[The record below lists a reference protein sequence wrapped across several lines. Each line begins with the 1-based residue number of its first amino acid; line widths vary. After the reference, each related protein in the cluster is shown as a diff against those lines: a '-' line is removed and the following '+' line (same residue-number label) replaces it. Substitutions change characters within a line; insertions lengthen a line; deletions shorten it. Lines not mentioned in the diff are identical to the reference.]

1 MDVRCS
7 VSTGANRGKREEI
20 MGGVAEFEPGDIF
33 AERYEIQRMLGEGNR
48 KRTYLARDT
57 KMGRFVA
64 LSLVKPEAVPL
75 DPDGTVREA
84 KVLGRIGRNDN
95 IVSIYEYDID
105 DSIQYMVFE
114 YLGGGTLAEHLRE
127 VGQLSPNDV
136 LRIGRQLG
144 RGLAHLHKRGLIHR
158 DVSPHNVWLDERH
171 EAHLGDFDSAIPAT
185 DMGGRPPVT
194 TNLFS
199 APEERDGR
207 SLDVRSDLYSLGGVL
222 YVAATGADRPGDPK
236 LLSSERPDLPS
247 AFEDLVA
254 SLLSESP
261 DDRPPDAETVL
272 RLLNEVRHSSNIDT
286 LIATGEGETIEFKSS
301 LHHPY
306 EALPPDVKKKI
317 ELGRLSEAQAQKD
330 VQKELKKTVTKTIA
344 AFLNT
349 SGGTLLIGVNDSG
362 MTVGI
367 EASRLIFHI

>member
-1 MDVRCS
+1 
-7 VSTGANRGKREEI
+7 

-158 DVSPHNVWLDERH
+158 DVSRV
-171 EAHLGDFDSAIPAT
+171 
-185 DMGGRPPVT
+185 
-194 TNLFS
+194 
-199 APEERDGR
+199 
-207 SLDVRSDLYSLGGVL
+207 
-222 YVAATGADRPGDPK
+222 
-236 LLSSERPDLPS
+236 
-247 AFEDLVA
+247 
-254 SLLSESP
+254 
-261 DDRPPDAETVL
+261 
-272 RLLNEVRHSSNIDT
+272 RLLVR
-286 LIATGEGETIEFKSS
+286 
-301 LHHPY
+301 
-306 EALPPDVKKKI
+306 
-317 ELGRLSEAQAQKD
+317 
-330 VQKELKKTVTKTIA
+330 
-344 AFLNT
+344 
-349 SGGTLLIGVNDSG
+349 
-362 MTVGI
+362 
-367 EASRLIFHI
+367 